1 MHTLDILKSHCENC
15 TDCPLCETR
24 HNIVFG
30 TGNPYSKIMFIG
42 EAPGE
47 KEDLTALPFVGRG
60 GILLDELIAEIGL
73 YRDKNIYIANSVK
86 CRPPKNRDP
95 STSEQKTCLHWLE
108 KQIEI
113 IDPKIIVCVGRIS
126 AMRFI
131 KKDIKIMKEH
141 GQFFEKDGRLY
152 MPVLHPAA
160 ILRNI
165 NNKPLAREDF
175 KLLENKINELELLF
189 NI

>member
-1 MHTLDILKSHCENC
+1 MNNLDILLKKCKSCSEC
-15 TDCPLCETR
+15 SLSQTR
-24 HNIVFG
+24 TNVVFG
-30 TGNPYSKIMFIG
+30 AGNPNAEIMFIG

-47 KEDLTALPFVGRG
+47 KEDLSGQPFVGRG
-60 GILLDELIAEIGL
+60 GILLDEMIAEVGL
-73 YRDKNIYIANSVK
+73 KRNKNIYIVNSIK

-95 STSEQKTCLHWLE
+95 LLSEQKACLHWLE
-108 KQIEI
+108 EQIEI
-113 IDPKIIVCVGRIS
+113 INPKIIVCVGRIS

-141 GQFFEKDGRLY
+141 GQFFEKNGRLY

-165 NNKPLAREDF
+165 NNKPLAVADF
-175 KLLENKINELELLF
+175 IILKEKIEELDINLF
-189 NI
+189 

>member
-1 MHTLDILKSHCENC
+1 MNKLTELMKKCSIC
-15 TDCPLCETR
+15 TDCPLCENR
-24 HNIVFG
+24 NNVVFG
-30 TGNPYSKIMFIG
+30 TGKTDADIMFIG

-47 KEDLTALPFVGRG
+47 KEDLSGEPFVGRG
-60 GILLDELIAEIGL
+60 GVLLDEMIAEIGL
-73 YRDKNIYIANSVK
+73 NRDKNIYIANSVK

-95 STSEQKTCLHWLE
+95 LPLEQKACLHWLE
-108 KQIEI
+108 EQIEI
-113 IDPKIIVCVGRIS
+113 IDPKIVVCVGRIS

-141 GQFFEKDGRLY
+141 GQFFEKNGRLY

-165 NNKPLAREDF
+165 NNKPLAMADF
-175 KLLENKINELELLF
+175 KLLQDKIGNLVEN
-189 NI
+189 